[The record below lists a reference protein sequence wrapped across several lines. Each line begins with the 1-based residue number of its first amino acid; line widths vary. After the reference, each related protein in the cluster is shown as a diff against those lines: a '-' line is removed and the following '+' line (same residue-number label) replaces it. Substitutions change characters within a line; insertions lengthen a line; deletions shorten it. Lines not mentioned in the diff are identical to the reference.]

1 MEGQH
6 STWSSQE
13 GVGRGEVEMNILV
26 AAVPAECARGDQ
38 ARDPREL
45 ADRRRRHV
53 RDRDQLCASPP
64 AKGQYSSCLIGLRR
78 NVVFQAHPSGSDR
91 DEYCVARG
99 QVLAVA
105 HWFDPQQRQTE
116 PVPARP
122 HFTDLASICGHDR
135 SR

>member
-45 ADRRRRHV
+45 ATDAAGTCV
-53 RDRDQLCASPP
+53 IAIIC
-64 AKGQYSSCLIGLRR
+64 
-78 NVVFQAHPSGSDR
+78 VQAHP
-91 DEYCVARG
+91 
-99 QVLAVA
+99 
-105 HWFDPQQRQTE
+105 
-116 PVPARP
+116 
-122 HFTDLASICGHDR
+122 
-135 SR
+135 